1 MSTDEGK
8 LSFTIRRPSPASRA
22 SSAGGNDS
30 DFKIPAIPARLTSS
44 ANSSA
49 PGSPLRNESPKPR
62 SRTYGERDSSDE
74 EEETED
80 ELVTGFDKF
89 GVQRCVSF
97 AIYPRKSSV
106 PQLTKAGLFVRLHE
120 KKKPQ
125 GPLVIPALK
134 NKDWR
139 ELARKRKNLYVP
151 PSAAAQ
157 TGADGSV
164 GGLGTRD
171 TINSGPQLSGLQTRK
186 KIKVE
191 DEAMEVEEEVAVA
204 VAAEESVKQEETED
218 QKAIRALID
227 SAQGGDLDGPRVD
240 IIPAPSEDDAYR
252 QDVEELPDLPTL
264 DDYERVPVAQF
275 GAALLRG
282 MGWKEGTAASR
293 KGKGPVEP
301 WLPQARPALLGIG
314 AKEKEVFDDGSK
326 GKKKNFVDK
335 RYIPVI
341 KQERRDDSD
350 RGSRSGS
357 GSGTSSRR
365 RTPSPRRGHGGRLL
379 QAVERIAIEKGKG
392 TGDGTKREIEIV
404 EGNASGT
411 AIERKTS
418 MMIVMKIERRDEIA
432 TIVTKSTIRGGT
444 RRGTESDQTEV
455 VVKETDVD
463 VHTTVPCPYTLYPA
477 VQFDIILSEGYSADL
492 CMYCM

>member
-1 MSTDEGK
+1 MAADEGK
-8 LSFTIRRPSPASRA
+8 VSFTIRRPTPVSRA
-22 SSAGGNDS
+22 SSTGANDA
-30 DFKIPAIPARLTSS
+30 DFKIPAIPARLAGS

-49 PGSPLRNESPKPR
+49 PGSPLRRDSPKPH
-62 SRTYGERDSSDE
+62 SRTYGERDSSSEDE
-74 EEETED
+74 EVDD

-97 AIYPRKSSV
+97 AMCTRRGVV
-106 PQLTKAGLFVRLHE
+106 PQLTAAGFVDSLHE

-139 ELARKRKNLYVP
+139 ELARKRKNIYLP

-171 TINSGPQLSGLQTRK
+171 TINSGPQLSGLQQVRK
-186 KIKVE
+186 KVKTE
-191 DEAMEVEEEVAVA
+191 DDTMEVEEEVTAVT
-204 VAAEESVKQEETED
+204 VVEGNTKQEETED
-218 QKAIRALID
+218 QKAIRALIS
-227 SAQGGDLDGPRVD
+227 SAENGDDNDGPRVD

-252 QDVEELPDLPTL
+252 QDVQELPDSATL

-326 GKKKNFVDK
+326 GKKKTFVDK

-341 KQERRDDSD
+341 KQERREDSD

-357 GSGTSSRR
+357 ATSSRR
-365 RTPSPRRGHGGRLL
+365 RSPSPRRSSSRRSLS
-379 QAVERIAIEKGKG
+379 AERDGKG
-392 TGDGTKREIEIV
+392 DRD
-404 EGNASGT
+404 
-411 AIERKTS
+411 R
-418 MMIVMKIERRDEIA
+418 RRDRESGRD
-432 TIVTKSTIRGGT
+432 TGRDSERERDKDRDRGKDKYVDRHRDYDRNYGRDQDARDS
-444 RRGTESDQTEV
+444 RRDRDRHRDRSREREYSDRAHR
-455 VVKETDVD
+455 DRD
-463 VHTTVPCPYTLYPA
+463 RR
-477 VQFDIILSEGYSADL
+477 
-492 CMYCM
+492 

>member
-1 MSTDEGK
+1 MGASPHSIARCLFHSAAKADRLTVLAPKPTHAQAATAMSTDEGK
-8 LSFTIRRPSPASRA
+8 LSFTIRRPSPVSRA

-191 DEAMEVEEEVAVA
+191 DEAMEVEEEVTVA
-204 VAAEESVKQEETED
+204 VTAEETVKQEETED

-293 KGKGPVEP
+293 KGQGPVEP

-341 KQERRDDSD
+341 KQERRDDGD

-365 RTPSPRRGHGGRLL
+365 RTPSPRRGSRRSPSPGR
-379 QAVERIAIEKGKG
+379 
-392 TGDGTKREIEIV
+392 
-404 EGNASGT
+404 
-411 AIERKTS
+411 RKDRDR
-418 MMIVMKIERRDEIA
+418 RRDKERDRDSGRERERDSDR
-432 TIVTKSTIRGGT
+432 TKDKFDDRYEDREK
-444 RRGTESDQTEV
+444 RRDRDYRDKEYDSRRDNERDRERSDRSRRER
-455 VVKETDVD
+455 DRR
-463 VHTTVPCPYTLYPA
+463 
-477 VQFDIILSEGYSADL
+477 
-492 CMYCM
+492 

>member
-1 MSTDEGK
+1 MSADEGK
-8 LSFTIRRPSPASRA
+8 VSFTIRRPTPVSRA
-22 SSAGGNDS
+22 SSTGGNDS

-49 PGSPLRNESPKPR
+49 PGSPLHRESPKPR
-62 SRTYGERDSSDE
+62 SRTYDERGSSSEDDE
-74 EEETED
+74 EEED

-89 GVQRCVSF
+89 GVQRV
-97 AIYPRKSSV
+97 
-106 PQLTKAGLFVRLHE
+106 HE

-139 ELARKRKNLYVP
+139 ELARKRKNIYVP
-151 PSAAAQ
+151 PSAAVQ

-164 GGLGTRD
+164 GGLGTKD
-171 TINSGPQLSGLQTRK
+171 TINSGPQLSGLQQVRK
-186 KIKVE
+186 KVKIEE
-191 DEAMEVEEEVAVA
+191 DSEAMEVVEEVAA
-204 VAAEESVKQEETED
+204 VEVTEATPKQEETED
-218 QKAIRALID
+218 QKAIRALIA
-227 SAQGGDLDGPRVD
+227 SAEHDDDNDVPRVD
-240 IIPAPSEDDAYR
+240 IIPAPSEEDAYR
-252 QDVEELPDLPTL
+252 QDVEELPDSATL
-264 DDYERVPVAQF
+264 DDYERVPVSQF

-341 KQERRDDSD
+341 KQERREDSD

-357 GSGTSSRR
+357 ATSSRR
-365 RTPSPRRGHGGRLL
+365 RTPSPRRSSSRRSLS
-379 QAVERIAIEKGKG
+379 AERRKERDRYDSRDRERDRDRRSDRESGDKDRGKDKY
-392 TGDGTKREIEIV
+392 GDRYGDR
-404 EGNASGT
+404 
-411 AIERKTS
+411 ERKRDYDRREDDFGS
-418 MMIVMKIERRDEIA
+418 RRDRDRRRE
-432 TIVTKSTIRGGT
+432 TSPSREKSDRTHRDRD
-444 RRGTESDQTEV
+444 RR
-455 VVKETDVD
+455 
-463 VHTTVPCPYTLYPA
+463 
-477 VQFDIILSEGYSADL
+477 
-492 CMYCM
+492 